1 LAGLLGLAF
10 HELKVRAAMRA
21 FFDVLMTL
29 KPQMIMVY
37 VTSLVTASK
46 ERQTGAKSCK
56 AGKVF
61 DYVFEGRP
69 RPLFICPHQQGD

>member
-1 LAGLLGLAF
+1 
-10 HELKVRAAMRA
+10 
-21 FFDVLMTL
+21 
-29 KPQMIMVY
+29 MIMVY

-46 ERQTGAKSCK
+46 ERQTGVKSCK